1 MKLKGRFFHLI
12 IFCTIAASIWACS
25 DNFTDSY
32 IVPKWGFAL
41 AFALLATGW
50 YAAIMLLNRI
60 PRMNWLFVSGCM
72 ASVSGLQA
80 LYGLLQ
86 YVGLSTSPDIYP
98 VTGSFDNPAGFAA
111 CLCAGLPF
119 AVGLAQRRGNRAV
132 RLAAWTMVAVSVA
145 AVVLSESRAGMVSI
159 GAMAAVWLWQR
170 LRGRYRTGRIVLL
183 AACAALFAGCY
194 WMKKDSADGRLLI
207 WRCSLDLVREAPLT
221 GGGPGTFAAHYMD
234 SQARY
239 FAQHGDQNRFALLA
253 DNVKHPFNEY
263 LNVLLDYGIAGLL
276 MLAGAIAWLARC
288 YRKHPDGEKWTAAYA
303 LLGIGTFS
311 LFSYPFTY
319 PFTWVVTLL
328 SAAWIAREPLRRLL
342 DRRGV
347 ARVAAAMLLV
357 GSIAGLYALAERTR
371 AELAWNRAARM
382 AMAGD
387 YRQSQPAYEQLAG
400 RFAGNPYFLY
410 NQAAVLQAAHHYE
423 ESLRVARQCRTLWAD
438 YDLELLMAENLRQL
452 GRTDE
457 AAQRYRHAARM
468 CPSRF
473 LPLYNLLQLC
483 QETGDRAQAAAVA
496 EEMLAK
502 PVKVR
507 TPAVRMMRRA
517 AEKMLDEKAK

>member
-1 MKLKGRFFHLI
+1 MLFLVVCIGSLFVHSNL
-12 IFCTIAASIWACS
+12 
-25 DNFTDSY
+25 FTDEF
-32 IVPKWGFAL
+32 IVPKWIVAIGAGLLMLILFA
-41 AFALLATGW
+41 
-50 YAAIMLLNRI
+50 YRI
-60 PRMNWLFVSGCM
+60 WQKKCISPNSMTYGGIIISFCCFVEAM
-72 ASVSGLQA
+72 
-80 LYGLLQ
+80 YGLLQ
-86 YVGLSTSPDIYP
+86 YTGLSTSPSIYP
-98 VTGSFDNPAGFAA
+98 VTGSFENPAGFAA

-119 AVGLAQRRGNRAV
+119 VVGLAQRCGNRAV
-132 RLAAWTMVAVSVA
+132 RLAAWTMVAVSVT

-170 LRGRYRTGRIVLL
+170 LRGRYRAGRIVLL

-207 WRCSLDLVREAPLT
+207 WRCSLDMAREAPLT

-239 FAQHGDQNRFALLA
+239 FAQHGEQNRFALLA

-263 LNVLLDYGIAGLL
+263 LNVLLDYGIVGLL
-276 MLAGAIAWLARC
+276 VLAGATAWLARC
-288 YRKHPDGEKWTAAYA
+288 YRKHPDGEKRTAAYA

-382 AMAGD
+382 AMAGE
-387 YRQSQPAYEQLAG
+387 YGQSLPAYEQLAG

-410 NQAAVLQAAHHYE
+410 NHVAVLQAAHRYE

-452 GRTDE
+452 GQTDE